1 MTFRAGEIKTAAL
14 ETVRPFTGRAAQF
27 ALTDD
32 ELVAPRLDRGAPMA
46 RPPGDQRLARE
57 HRVMGELPDVRLEE
71 ATERRHGVGGGRDIE
86 AGRRDRGDLRRL
98 IERPA
103 TEGRGDPPVS
113 RDRRG
118 PV

>member
-46 RPPGDQRLARE
+46 RPPGDQRPARE
-57 HRVMGELPDVRLEE
+57 HRVMARCRTCGLKKPRNAAMALGEV
-71 ATERRHGVGGGRDIE
+71 ATSKPGVAT
-86 AGRRDRGDLRRL
+86 AGTC
-98 IERPA
+98 A
-103 TEGRGDPPVS
+103 V
-113 RDRRG
+113 
-118 PV
+118 